1 MLDTNDL
8 VRAIKKAAVEAV
20 EASSPVGITYGT
32 VVNVNPL
39 KIKVEQKMTLTD
51 IQLVLT
57 RTVKDNAL
65 QIGEGV
71 LLISEPGGQKYIVI
85 DRL

>member
-1 MLDTNDL
+1 MDTSTL
-8 VRAIKKAAVEAV
+8 LQLIKKAAVEAV
-20 EASSPVGITYGT
+20 EARSPVGITYGT
-32 VVNVNPL
+32 VTNVNPL
-39 KIKVEQKMTLTD
+39 KIKVEQKMTLTA

-71 LLISEPGGQKYIVI
+71 LLISEPGGQKYIVL

>member
-1 MLDTNDL
+1 MDTSTL
-8 VRAIKKAAVEAV
+8 LQLIKKAAVEAV

-32 VVNVNPL
+32 VTSVNPL
-39 KIKVEQKMTLTD
+39 KINVEKKMTLTA

-65 QIGEGV
+65 QVGEGV